1 MSDIRYLLFDAA
13 NTLIHKPTLWTKMA
27 NALEM
32 HHIQV
37 DIPTLQQRHK
47 LISEVLFFPDRT
59 SADFYK
65 NFNAELL
72 YSLGIIPTNKLLDD
86 IFNACTYLPWEVFDD
101 TVVLADTT
109 LPKGILSNFNTT
121 LAEKISNMF
130 PGVFT
135 SVITSEEM
143 KCAKP
148 SLDFYKK
155 AIDAVGLAPE
165 NILYVGDSLKLDM
178 EPALKVGMNAWLID
192 RVGCYPNYPNRI
204 TSFHQLS
211 DIYN

>member
-1 MSDIRYLLFDAA
+1 MNDIRFLLFDAA

-27 NALEM
+27 SALEM
-32 HHIQV
+32 HKIQI
-37 DIPTLQQRHK
+37 DIPTLQRHHK

-65 NFNAELL
+65 KFNGELL
-72 YSLGIIPTNKLLDD
+72 YSLGIIPNDVLLDD
-86 IFNACTYLPWEVFDD
+86 IFKACTYLPWEVFDD
-101 TVVLADTT
+101 TDALQKMT

-130 PGVFT
+130 PGVF
-135 SVITSEEM
+135 SSIITSEEM
-143 KCAKP
+143 QCAKP
-148 SLDFYKK
+148 SLEFYKK
-155 AIDAVGLAPE
+155 AIDAVGLDPKQ
-165 NILYVGDSLKLDM
+165 ILYVGDSLKLDM
-178 EPALKVGMNAWLID
+178 EPALKLGMNAWLID
-192 RVGCYPNYPNRI
+192 RAECYPTYPNRI